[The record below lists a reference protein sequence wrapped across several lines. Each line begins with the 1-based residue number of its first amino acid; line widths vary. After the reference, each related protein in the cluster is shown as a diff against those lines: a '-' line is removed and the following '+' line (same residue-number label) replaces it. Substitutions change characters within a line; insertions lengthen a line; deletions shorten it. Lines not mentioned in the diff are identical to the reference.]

1 MYMDYIG
8 LLFILIGLGIIAIVI
23 IFYPFFEKHMSNYL
37 SIQKRNSNVL
47 DVKEIMISLDEPSK
61 ISLNET
67 NETNESKE
75 KSIIMEMINIPYDF
89 LQRIISYYGK
99 PILHNSIGPLFDSI

>member
-8 LLFILIGLGIIAIVI
+8 LLFILIGLGIIATVI

-37 SIQKRNSNVL
+37 SNRKRNNNAVEI
-47 DVKEIMISLDEPSK
+47 KEIMLSLDEPPK
-61 ISLNET
+61 TDL
-67 NETNESKE
+67 NESKE
-75 KSIIMEMINIPYDF
+75 SNQKSIIMEMINIPYDF

-99 PILHNSIGPLFDSI
+99 PILHNSIDPFL

>member
-1 MYMDYIG
+1 MDYIG

-61 ISLNET
+61 TSLNET
-67 NETNESKE
+67 NETNETKESKE

-99 PILHNSIGPLFDSI
+99 PILHNSIDPFL

>member
-1 MYMDYIG
+1 MDYIG

-61 ISLNET
+61 T
-67 NETNESKE
+67 YANETNESKE

-99 PILHNSIGPLFDSI
+99 PILHNSIDPFL

>member
-61 ISLNET
+61 TSLNET
-67 NETNESKE
+67 KETNE

-99 PILHNSIGPLFDSI
+99 PILHNSIDPFL

>member
-23 IFYPFFEKHMSNYL
+23 IYYPFFEKHMSNFL
-37 SIQKRNSNVL
+37 STQIRNSNV
-47 DVKEIMISLDEPSK
+47 VEIKEIMISLDEPAN
-61 ISLNET
+61 IHANET
-67 NETNESKE
+67 NE
-75 KSIIMEMINIPYDF
+75 KSIFMEMINIPYDF

-99 PILHNSIGPLFDSI
+99 PILHNSIDPFL